1 MRLEDV
7 VLRPEWRNVE
17 WITMALQTTK
27 HRDLR
32 QISICVHFGS
42 VLTSFGANVGQLGG
56 EHVVWQWL
64 DLDRLLAQLWESHFI
79 RPMIIS
85 MTPDEEQGT
94 GRDCVLSLLPE
105 ITMRGIIDLVEQRA

>member
-1 MRLEDV
+1 MRLEGV

-32 QISICVHFGS
+32 QISICAHFGS
-42 VLTSFGANVGQLGG
+42 VLTSFGANVGQLVG

-64 DLDRLLAQLWESHFI
+64 DLDRLLARLWESYFI
-79 RPMIIS
+79 RPRIMS

-94 GRDCVLSLLPE
+94 RRECVWSLLPE
-105 ITMRGIIDLVEQRA
+105 ITTRGIINLVERRP